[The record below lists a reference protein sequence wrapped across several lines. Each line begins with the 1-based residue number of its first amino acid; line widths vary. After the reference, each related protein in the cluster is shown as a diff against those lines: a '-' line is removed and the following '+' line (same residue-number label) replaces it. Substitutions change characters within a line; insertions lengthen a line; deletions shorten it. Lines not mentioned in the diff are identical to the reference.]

1 MRMARCLL
9 EVDLAGRIA
18 PIRMRTFGRHDPAQE
33 KNALLLRTIKALT
46 KFFLIGSFAYRIK
59 HWRGAGRL
67 RGVNCRADQGLSRC
81 GMLDLVGFASYDGP
95 VFCSERPSQAHGYRM
110 FKLVLMQVLAAS
122 LAIVCSIWWFDLR
135 AAISAMLGAAVVVVP
150 SLVFVGFLKLLA
162 GLRGGP
168 SASAFLLGGAGKMI
182 LSLLLLVLVP
192 LLYAGIHWGALMLG
206 LIVTLQANVFAFL
219 VKL

>member
-1 MRMARCLL
+1 
-9 EVDLAGRIA
+9 
-18 PIRMRTFGRHDPAQE
+18 
-33 KNALLLRTIKALT
+33 
-46 KFFLIGSFAYRIK
+46 
-59 HWRGAGRL
+59 
-67 RGVNCRADQGLSRC
+67 
-81 GMLDLVGFASYDGP
+81 
-95 VFCSERPSQAHGYRM
+95 M